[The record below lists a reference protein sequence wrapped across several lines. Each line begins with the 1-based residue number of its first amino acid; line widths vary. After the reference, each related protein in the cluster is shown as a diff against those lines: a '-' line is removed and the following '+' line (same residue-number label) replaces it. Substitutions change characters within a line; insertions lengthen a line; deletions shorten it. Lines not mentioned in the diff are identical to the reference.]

1 MQRARSLFGRSWRGC
16 CLPALVVGA
25 ALWMAASATG
35 ASFRATLDRETIMLG
50 EDAGLSLTF
59 EDASPGDPPAIPN
72 VPGLR
77 IEYIGPSSSFSF
89 INGRT
94 TSTLSFNYR
103 VTPQRA
109 GEFTIPAI
117 AVSVGGRTLQSA
129 PLRLRVTPPSA
140 PPPEAVQA
148 GSQPAFLRLV
158 LPKPELY
165 LGEPVAAEL
174 QLCLR
179 QDVQSFGNFQLTALP
194 ADGFSVGRNAP
205 GARRRVQIGNAVYTL
220 VPIQLALTPVK
231 TGAQTIG
238 PVTARVTVE
247 LAGGRRR
254 DPFFEQFGFGLF
266 GGAEQRDVTL
276 VAEAQTVRV
285 LPLPTNNVPPGFSG
299 AVGNFSMEV
308 SVGPTNVAAGDP
320 ITVRVR
326 ITGRGALEALTL
338 PEQPAWARFKT
349 YPPTVNLD
357 YTDHLGLYGSKTFE
371 QVITPQDAG
380 IAELPEFTFSFF
392 DPDARA
398 YRTLTHPATALVV
411 RPGGA
416 TPVPA
421 LAGGGSNTPN
431 ESAPV
436 MDIVHIKPRLGTLAT
451 TTTPLLMRPWF
462 VAAQG
467 VPVLAFVLALVW
479 RRRTDRLAL
488 NPRLRRRREA
498 ARVIREGLG
507 TLRRLAAAGDSEA
520 FFATLVRVL
529 QEQIGE
535 RLDCPASAITEAV
548 IEEKL
553 RPRGLSEEA
562 LALLHEL
569 FQAANLARY
578 APVRSEMELNAL
590 LPKLEAALRAL
601 QEMES

>member
-1 MQRARSLFGRSWRGC
+1 ML
-16 CLPALVVGA
+16 GA
-25 ALWMAASATG
+25 SAFAASFT
-35 ASFRATLDRETIMLG
+35 ATLDRAEIMLG
-50 EDAGLSLTF
+50 EEAALSLSF
-59 EDASPGDPPAIPN
+59 EDASPGGAPAIPD

-94 TSTLSFNYR
+94 TSRVSFNYR

-117 AVSVGGRTLQSA
+117 TVSAGGQTLRSA

-140 PPPEAVQA
+140 PPPEAVRA
-148 GSQPAFLRLV
+148 GAQPAFMRLV
-158 LPKPELY
+158 LPKSEMY
-165 LGEPVAAEL
+165 LGEPVVAEL
-174 QLCLR
+174 QVCFR
-179 QDVQSFGNFQLTALP
+179 QDVQHFVNFQITALP
-194 ADGFSVGRNAP
+194 AEGFSVGKNAS

-231 TGAQTIG
+231 TGAQTVG

-247 LAGGRRR
+247 LAGSRRR

-266 GGAEQRDVTL
+266 GGNEQREVTL
-276 VAEAQTVRV
+276 VAEAQTARV
-285 LPLPTNNVPPGFSG
+285 LPLPTNNVPPGFNG
-299 AVGNFSMEV
+299 AIGNFTMEV

-326 ITGRGALEALTL
+326 VTGRGALDALAL
-338 PEQPAWARFKT
+338 PEQPTWGRFKT
-349 YPPTVNLD
+349 YPPTVNVD
-357 YTDHLGLYGSKTFE
+357 YTDPLGLQGSKTFE
-371 QVITPQDAG
+371 QVVTPQEAG
-380 IAELPEFTFSFF
+380 VTELPAFTFSFF

-416 TPVPA
+416 VALPASVAARAASEPSAAQDLVPIKQRLGA
-421 LAGGGSNTPN
+421 LATVS
-431 ESAPV
+431 
-436 MDIVHIKPRLGTLAT
+436 R
-451 TTTPLLMRPWF
+451 PLLVQPWF

-467 VPVLAFVLALVW
+467 VPLLAFLWALVW
-479 RRRTDRLAL
+479 RRRAERLAN
-488 NPRLRRRREA
+488 NPRLRRQRA
-498 ARVIREGLG
+498 VARTVREGLDA
-507 TLRRLAAAGDSEA
+507 LRQHAAARDSDA
-520 FFATLVRVL
+520 FFATLTRLL

-553 RPRGLSEEA
+553 RPRGLPEA
-562 LALLHEL
+562 TLATLHEL

-578 APVRSEMELNAL
+578 APVRSELELGAL
-590 LPKLEAALRAL
+590 VPKLESALRAL
-601 QEMES
+601 REWKP